1 MRVLLAAASLLL
13 CAAAQAA
20 AIGYDGARHLLN
32 RAGFGASDSEV
43 VEFAALDRGEAV
55 ERLLAGTRRE
65 ALLEPP
71 AFVKAPFEPYYRLRE
86 MSQEERMAAQRK
98 LVEQGFELRAW
109 WLREMLLTPS
119 PLTERMTLFWHNH
132 FATSQQ
138 KVRLASLMYGQ
149 NALFRREA
157 LGNFA
162 TLLHAVAKDP
172 AMLVYLDNAGSRK
185 QAPNENFAREVMELF
200 TLGEGHYGERDV
212 KEAARAFTGWSL
224 DRESGEFVYRR
235 IWHDYGEKTILGKTG
250 RFDGDE
256 VLDILLAR
264 PETAQFIATKLWR
277 ELVSPHPDAREIV
290 RWAVVFRDSRYE
302 VKPLLRAAL
311 NSDAFWALE
320 NRATLIKSPVELV
333 VGTMRTFGILPFD
346 LRPAVFACAALGQN
360 PFSPPNVKGWPGG
373 QAWIDSATLLG
384 RKQWL
389 ERVFRGSDPVTMAMA
404 EPPSV
409 RGEAARG
416 AGPEQRY
423 RRMLER
429 GMAGYGFDAE
439 RFAKSVSATRDRPD
453 RIERLLLATSA
464 VSRPEAGLEEPERVR
479 SLVSDPA
486 YQLK

>member
-1 MRVLLAAASLLL
+1 
-13 CAAAQAA
+13 
-20 AIGYDGARHLLN
+20 
-32 RAGFGASDSEV
+32 
-43 VEFAALDRGEAV
+43 
-55 ERLLAGTRRE
+55 
-65 ALLEPP
+65 
-71 AFVKAPFEPYYRLRE
+71 
-86 MSQEERMAAQRK
+86 
-98 LVEQGFELRAW
+98 
-109 WLREMLLTPS
+109 
-119 PLTERMTLFWHNH
+119 
-132 FATSQQ
+132 
-138 KVRLASLMYGQ
+138 
-149 NALFRREA
+149 
-157 LGNFA
+157 
-162 TLLHAVAKDP
+162 
-172 AMLVYLDNAGSRK
+172 
-185 QAPNENFAREVMELF
+185 MELF

-235 IWHDYGEKTILGKTG
+235 IWHDYGEKTILGKSG

-264 PETAQFIATKLWR
+264 PETAEFIATKLWR
-277 ELVSPHPDAREIV
+277 ELVSPHPDAREIA
-290 RWAVVFRDSRYE
+290 RWAAVFRDSRYE

-311 NSDAFWALE
+311 NSGAFWAPE

-333 VGTMRTFGILPFD
+333 VGTMRTFGIRPFD

-389 ERVFRGSDPVTMAMA
+389 ERVFRGSDPMMMA
-404 EPPSV
+404 E
-409 RGEAARG
+409 AAG
-416 AGPEQRY
+416 AERSEDAKGNDAQGKGAEQRY

-439 RFAKSVSATRDRPD
+439 RFAKSVAPARDRPD

-464 VSRPEAGLEEPERVR
+464 VNRPEAGLEESERVR